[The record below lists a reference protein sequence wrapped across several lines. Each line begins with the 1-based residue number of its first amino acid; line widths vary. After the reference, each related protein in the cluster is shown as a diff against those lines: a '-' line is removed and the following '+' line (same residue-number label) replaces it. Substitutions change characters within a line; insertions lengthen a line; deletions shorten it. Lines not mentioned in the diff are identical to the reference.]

1 MIQFKNKNTVLE
13 FICQVEGW
21 KTRCKN
27 LHWSAPK
34 KNIHEYLDE
43 LYDTLVDYQDD
54 LAEGYMGISGKL
66 GPLDVKGDQ
75 CDCKD
80 PWSFIEEIISG
91 TVEFLE
97 NLPSDAI
104 FSGLRG
110 RTEELVQSINKYKYL
125 FGLC

>member
-1 MIQFKNKNTVLE
+1 MIQFKNKNTALE

-34 KNIHEYLDE
+34 KNIHEYLDD
-43 LYDTLVDYQDD
+43 LYDTLVEYQDD

-66 GPLDVKGDQ
+66 GPLDVKGDP

-80 PWSFIEEIISG
+80 PWSFIEEIVSG
-91 TVEFLE
+91 TVEFLK
-97 NLPSDAI
+97 NLPSDTI

-110 RTEELVQSINKYKYL
+110 RTEELVQSVNKYKYL